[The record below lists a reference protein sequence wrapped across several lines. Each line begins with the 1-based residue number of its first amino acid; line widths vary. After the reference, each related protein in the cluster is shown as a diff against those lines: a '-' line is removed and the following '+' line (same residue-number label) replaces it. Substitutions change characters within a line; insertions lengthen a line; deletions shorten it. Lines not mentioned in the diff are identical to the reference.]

1 MWRNSSLGRPGSQGK
16 RAVVQKLGGQLLGP
30 ITFAVRCRPQ
40 VMCQLRHRFERVALR
55 ESDDVFRVWRAK
67 MPLNRIVEPGQPQY
81 LQRLPAVTDV
91 HVTIK
96 SPVQQY
102 ITRCRRHAA
111 GKARL
116 REGTRQHNRR
126 VPSQVAMS
134 RAKGAAG
141 EALDP
146 RPD

>member
-1 MWRNSSLGRPGSQGK
+1 
-16 RAVVQKLGGQLLGP
+16 
-30 ITFAVRCRPQ
+30 
-40 VMCQLRHRFERVALR
+40 
-55 ESDDVFRVWRAK
+55 
-67 MPLNRIVEPGQPQY
+67 
-81 LQRLPAVTDV
+81 
-91 HVTIK
+91 
-96 SPVQQY
+96 VQQY